1 MVKKKKKEEKEPIR
15 IRRGTWEGVKAK
27 KAVSQVT
34 LSFLVVEMIP
44 PPRPPPPTLALD
56 FKSLSLI

>member
-1 MVKKKKKEEKEPIR
+1 MGGGES
-15 IRRGTWEGVKAK
+15 K

-44 PPRPPPPTLALD
+44 PPRPPPTLALN
-56 FKSLSLI
+56 FKISLH

>member
-1 MVKKKKKEEKEPIR
+1 MGGGES
-15 IRRGTWEGVKAK
+15 K

-44 PPRPPPPTLALD
+44 PPRPPPPTLALN
-56 FKSLSLI
+56 FKSFSLI